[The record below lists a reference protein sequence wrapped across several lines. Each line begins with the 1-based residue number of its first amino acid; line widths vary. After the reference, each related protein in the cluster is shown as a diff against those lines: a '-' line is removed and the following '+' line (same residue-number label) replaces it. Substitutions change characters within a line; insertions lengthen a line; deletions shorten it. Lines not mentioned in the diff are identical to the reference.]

1 MLRIRQGAPR
11 KLRSSREIPTAKD
24 LDHVIAVIAS
34 HYRSVPF
41 TTAVG
46 AAAIGLAVAT
56 AGTAGANTK
65 DEAFI
70 AQMESIGVTFSSP
83 QVATQ
88 QAQLVCKKLAS
99 GETGTE
105 IAEEVLSQTNLT
117 TKQAAYF
124 VVDATKA
131 YCPQYA
137 SQLT

>member
-34 HYRSVPF
+34 HYRSVHHCSR
-41 TTAVG
+41 

>member
-1 MLRIRQGAPR
+1 MLSPLSPRI
-11 KLRSSREIPTAKD
+11 
-24 LDHVIAVIAS
+24 IAA
-34 HYRSVPF
+34 F

-46 AAAIGLAVAT
+46 AAAIGLAVA
-56 AGTAGANTK
+56 TAGANTK

>member
-1 MLRIRQGAPR
+1 MLSPLSPRI
-11 KLRSSREIPTAKD
+11 
-24 LDHVIAVIAS
+24 IAA
-34 HYRSVPF
+34 F

-46 AAAIGLAVAT
+46 AAAIGPT

>member
-34 HYRSVPF
+34 HYRSVHHCSRRRRHRTCRRP
-41 TTAVG
+41 
-46 AAAIGLAVAT
+46 T

>member
-1 MLRIRQGAPR
+1 MLSPLSPRI
-11 KLRSSREIPTAKD
+11 
-24 LDHVIAVIAS
+24 IAA
-34 HYRSVPF
+34 F

-105 IAEEVLSQTNLT
+105 IAPGEQRDHEEVLSQTNLT

>member
-1 MLRIRQGAPR
+1 MLSPLSPRI
-11 KLRSSREIPTAKD
+11 
-24 LDHVIAVIAS
+24 IAA
-34 HYRSVPF
+34 F

-46 AAAIGLAVAT
+46 TAAIGLAVAT

-131 YCPQYA
+131 YCP
-137 SQLT
+137 

>member
-1 MLRIRQGAPR
+1 MLSPLSPRI
-11 KLRSSREIPTAKD
+11 
-24 LDHVIAVIAS
+24 IAA
-34 HYRSVPF
+34 F

-46 AAAIGLAVAT
+46 AAAIGL
-56 AGTAGANTK
+56 AGANTK

>member
-1 MLRIRQGAPR
+1 MFSPRI
-11 KLRSSREIPTAKD
+11 TAA
-24 LDHVIAVIAS
+24 LS
-34 HYRSVPF
+34 
-41 TTAVG
+41 TAVG

-56 AGTAGANTK
+56 AGTASANST

-70 AQMESIGVTFSSP
+70 AQMEAIGVTFSSP
-83 QVATQ
+83 QAAAQ

-105 IAEEVLSQTNLT
+105 IAKEVLSQTDLT